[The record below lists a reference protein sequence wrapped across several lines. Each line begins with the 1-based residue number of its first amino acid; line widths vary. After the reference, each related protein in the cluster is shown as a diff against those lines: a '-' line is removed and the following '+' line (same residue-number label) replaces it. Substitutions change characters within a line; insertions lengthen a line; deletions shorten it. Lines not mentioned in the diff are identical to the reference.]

1 MFVSVKPFKLEDPAL
16 ARSGSACFRVLQWVL
31 KNVNKD
37 FSYDVLIMSKRLIFF
52 TCHAKHE
59 VDVHALIISLVIY
72 ITHKLI
78 AWY

>member
-16 ARSGSACFRVLQWVL
+16 ALDQLALEYCSEYF

-37 FSYDVLIMSKRLIFF
+37 FSYGVLIMSKRLIFF

-72 ITHKLI
+72 VTHKLI
-78 AWY
+78 A

>member
-16 ARSGSACFRVLQWVL
+16 ALDQLALEYCSEYF

-37 FSYDVLIMSKRLIFF
+37 FSYGVLIVSKRLIFF
-52 TCHAKHE
+52 TCYAKHE

-72 ITHKLI
+72 VTH
-78 AWY
+78 